1 MMNQRF
7 EWAEYKARQAK
18 GNATD
23 PTLYA
28 LAEALES
35 LAQGLN
41 EDSRHQDRVNQA
53 LLRELR

>member
-18 GNATD
+18 RDATD

-28 LAEALES
+28 LAEAIEA

-41 EDSRHQDRVNQA
+41 EDSGQQDRVNQA
-53 LLRELR
+53 LLGKLR

>member
-1 MMNQRF
+1 MNHKF
-7 EWAEYKARQAK
+7 ERAAFKARQAK
-18 GNATD
+18 GNTTD
-23 PTLYA
+23 PTLYE

-53 LLRELR
+53 LLRNLR